1 MWAVV
6 PSKQFGVAKRRLAA
20 LLSEAERVFLAE
32 VMLNDVLST
41 LHACSQVNGIIVVSK
56 EPAARRLAE
65 RYGATFVLEVQSDL
79 SLAVTQG
86 GAHAAALGAK
96 ELLIV
101 PGDVPLVT
109 VQEIE
114 QLICLHGQGRGLTLV
129 PDRSYTGTNGLI
141 VSPINL
147 ISFSYGVD
155 SFNLH
160 AEAARAVGSRVQLL
174 ELDKLSLDI
183 DTPEDVRA
191 LMTYEQTSMTLD
203 YLDEINVVS
212 RLPGRHNVSHV
223 AAG

>member
-20 LLSEAERVFLAE
+20 LLSEAERIFLAE
-32 VMLNDVLST
+32 VMLNDVLSA
-41 LHACSQVNGIIVVSK
+41 LHASAQVEGIVVVSK
-56 EPAARRLAE
+56 EPVAKRLAE
-65 RYGATFVLEVQSDL
+65 RYGATFVLETQSDL
-79 SLAVTQG
+79 SLAVTEG
-86 GAHAAALGAK
+86 GAHAAALGA
-96 ELLIV
+96 EALLMV

-114 QLICLHGQGRGLTLV
+114 QLIRVHGPGRGLTLV

-147 ISFSYGVD
+147 IRFSYGID

-160 AEAARAVGSRVQLL
+160 AEAARATGSRVQLL

-212 RLPGRHNVSHV
+212 RLPGRHNVSHAV
-223 AAG
+223 AG